1 VTYLVGIDASKFK
14 HDCVIADEYGHALF
28 NPFTI
33 ENNRNGFN
41 VLLETLNDLSEKGEI
56 KIGFEATGHYTINL
70 KLFLE
75 ANGFSYMELNPLSV
89 KDFIKSK
96 SLRKTKTD
104 IKDSKWIA
112 MFLSQVD
119 YKPYNKQFYHLYSLK
134 SLTRLRHS
142 LIEERSKYMIR
153 LTNILDHIFP
163 EIKPYFGSKFTSSFL
178 YILDN
183 YLTPSH
189 IKNMTIDSYNNMVSK
204 LKNPI
209 SYQRFCE
216 VKELAKNTV
225 GISNSILELELKSLL
240 NLYHNLD
247 NEISNIETEI
257 ESHMKMIDTKV
268 DTINGLGIES
278 AAVIVSEIG
287 DFSRFDSP
295 EKLLAYVGLDS
306 SRYQSGT
313 QDFNGH
319 MVKHGSSNLRYVI
332 MNVAETFYVHNPV
345 ISDYYWK
352 KRNEGK
358 CHRVALSHVARKLV
372 GIIYYL
378 EINHLDFDASK
389 LR

>member
-1 VTYLVGIDASKFK
+1 MTYLLGIDASKFK
-14 HDCVIADEYGHALF
+14 HDCVIADEYGHALI

-56 KIGFEATGHYTINL
+56 KIGFEATGHYTVNL

-119 YKPYNKQFYHLYSLK
+119 YKPYNKQFYHLYCLK

-163 EIKPYFGSKFTSSFL
+163 EIKPYFGSKFTPSFL

-204 LKNPI
+204 LKKPI

-247 NEISNIETEI
+247 NEISNIEIEI
-257 ESHMKMIDTKV
+257 ESHMKLIDTKV